1 MARATG
7 SVSYTHLDVYKRQGA
22 ARARG
27 ISGAGCQR
35 ISLDLYGAANQ
46 KAAGGGAMSDMF
58 LKGMIGFCF
67 AFLLLI
73 GVSAL
78 MERYAPERIW
88 DKLFLPFQSRKKEER
103 EKKEKKASRISRNAF
118 MPEIARTSPLF
129 AGRCV

>member
-1 MARATG
+1 
-7 SVSYTHLDVYKRQGA
+7 
-22 ARARG
+22 
-27 ISGAGCQR
+27 
-35 ISLDLYGAANQ
+35 
-46 KAAGGGAMSDMF
+46 MSDMF

-103 EKKEKKASRISRNAF
+103 EKKKKKAQEKSKRKRIRKKKKRKKRIKKKKKKMIMKGKNHKVLEHSIEFRV
-118 MPEIARTSPLF
+118 EKEEK
-129 AGRCV
+129 

>member
-1 MARATG
+1 
-7 SVSYTHLDVYKRQGA
+7 
-22 ARARG
+22 
-27 ISGAGCQR
+27 
-35 ISLDLYGAANQ
+35 
-46 KAAGGGAMSDMF
+46 MSDMF

-67 AFLLLI
+67 AFLLLS

-118 MPEIARTSPLF
+118 MPEIARTSPLL
-129 AGRCV
+129 AGQCSGTLRQKSFSICSGACGRGAKKIFGPGR

>member
-1 MARATG
+1 
-7 SVSYTHLDVYKRQGA
+7 
-22 ARARG
+22 
-27 ISGAGCQR
+27 
-35 ISLDLYGAANQ
+35 
-46 KAAGGGAMSDMF
+46 MSDMF

-103 EKKEKKASRISRNAF
+103 EKKEKKASRISGNAF

-129 AGRCV
+129 ARAVQRNFKTKKLFNLLWSMWKGRKEDLWARR

>member
-1 MARATG
+1 
-7 SVSYTHLDVYKRQGA
+7 
-22 ARARG
+22 
-27 ISGAGCQR
+27 
-35 ISLDLYGAANQ
+35 
-46 KAAGGGAMSDMF
+46 MSDMF

-103 EKKEKKASRISRNAF
+103 ERKEKKASRISGNAF

-129 AGRCV
+129 AGQCSGTLRQKSFSICSGACGRGAKKIFGPGR